1 MSILSAIFGFSLACL
16 VCLGLTPL
24 VARLAILD
32 GLRSSTPRRSGL
44 RPEARPRIGG
54 LAIFGAV
61 VVTLLLSAF
70 AFPELQKPAA
80 TRFLSGVILSG
91 GLVVILG
98 LIDDLQESLPWK
110 KLLTQALAVLVLQ
123 FYVDALGFTL
133 AFGPWLHVVVALML
147 LLWMLG
153 LSNAMNLIDGLDGLA
168 ASIAALIGLG
178 MAVVALALRLPL
190 AALTAAVISGASFAF
205 LRKNAPPASIIM
217 GDTGSMF
224 TGFAL
229 AAVGVA
235 IFGARPSARTLL
247 GLLLISW
254 VPALDTIYAV
264 LRRWARKSSI
274 FHGDL
279 GHLHHRLLDAGFSP
293 KSAGLS
299 LSALT
304 LLGSVTGV
312 TVILGHHA
320 LLFTTALLLATFL
333 LVWIV
338 LPHLFSR
345 LDESSARNQ
354 RVDAVSHD
362 KAA

>member
-16 VCLGLTPL
+16 LCLGLTPL

-32 GLRSSTPRRSGL
+32 GLRNSAPRRSEL
-44 RPEARPRIGG
+44 EPEMRPRIGG
-54 LAIFGAV
+54 LAIYGAV
-61 VVTLLLSAF
+61 VLTLLISSF
-70 AFPELQKPAA
+70 AFGALRSPSAS
-80 TRFLSGVILSG
+80 RFLSGVILAG

-110 KLLTQALAVLVLQ
+110 KLITQAVAVGVLQ
-123 FYVDALGFTL
+123 IHMDVLGL
-133 AFGPWLHVVVALML
+133 QVASSLWLHILVSLML

-168 ASIAALIGLG
+168 ASIAAVIGFA
-178 MAVVALALRLPL
+178 MAVVALLLHLPL
-190 AALTAAVISGASFAF
+190 AALVAAVVSGASFAF

-224 TGFAL
+224 TGFVL
-229 AAVGVA
+229 AGVGAA
-235 IFGARPSARTLL
+235 IFWAQPSLRTLL

-254 VPALDTIYAV
+254 VPVLDTGYAV
-264 LRRWARKSSI
+264 LRRWARRSSI
-274 FHGDL
+274 FRGDL
-279 GHLHHRLLDAGFSP
+279 GHLHHRLLDAGLSP

-304 LLGSVTGV
+304 LLGAVTGV

-320 LLFTTALLLATFL
+320 LFFTTALLLATFL

-338 LPHLFSR
+338 LPHVFPRS
-345 LDESSARNQ
+345 DESSAKSR
-354 RVDAVSHD
+354 RIDAVSHD